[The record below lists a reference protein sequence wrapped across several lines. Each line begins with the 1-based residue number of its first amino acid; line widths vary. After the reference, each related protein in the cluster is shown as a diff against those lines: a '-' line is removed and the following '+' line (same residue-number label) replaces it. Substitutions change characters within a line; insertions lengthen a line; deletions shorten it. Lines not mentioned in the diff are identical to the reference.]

1 MHVAIA
7 AATSAWAAPG
17 DLDATFGTGGIART
31 ELNSVEEAH
40 ALALQTDG
48 KLVAAGSK
56 LIPTAAPEIPPLPDV
71 AVVRYNTDGTLDGTF
86 GTGGVVTTPN
96 GGYSYEDAVSMAIR
110 SDGKIVVG
118 GLTTLERYETNGA
131 LDTTWSGD
139 GIAPGRVTALAV
151 QSDGKVVFTA
161 PTGNNPFDFRLTRY
175 NDDGSV
181 DLAFGTNGVVTTD
194 LGTDHDVPEAMIQ
207 QPDGKLVV
215 GGWSGNGVNDSQ
227 FALVRYDADG
237 NLDPAFGSGG
247 IVLGPDSASIND
259 RIAALALQP
268 DGKIVAAGVFSGTF
282 ALVRYEAD
290 GTVDTTFGSGGVVT
304 TVAAGQTG
312 SPTAVVA
319 LSNGKLMAT
328 GSWSPTGTIAVVA
341 YNPDGTRD
349 PLFGTDGVV
358 TTTLPGGVVVNA
370 AVLQP
375 DKKLVVAGAA
385 TQVNDD
391 FLLARY
397 EGPSD
402 TIVIPS
408 PSPTPA
414 TPIPTPTLSP
424 SPTVTGTPFCLA
436 APFSGCRKPFPGK
449 SQLTIKDNPLDDRK
463 DKLLWKWFDGP
474 SASLQEFGD
483 PTFLTKINLCV
494 YDYIAG
500 VPSLVLS
507 LTTPCTPDGCW
518 RTVGEGWKY
527 RSTTKDAP
535 PDGVQLV
542 LLKTGI
548 GFTGHAKIKLKAQG
562 MRLAT
567 PALPLFQSSKVT
579 VQLVNDE
586 GKCWDADYA
595 APAILNSSAQFRDKN
610 D

>member
-1 MHVAIA
+1 MHVVIA

-17 DLDATFGTGGIART
+17 DLDATFGTGGIVRT

-40 ALALQTDG
+40 TLALQTDG

-86 GTGGVVTTPN
+86 GTGGAVITPN
-96 GGYSYEDAVSMAIR
+96 GGYSYEDAVSMEIR
-110 SDGKIVVG
+110 ADGKIVVG
-118 GLTTLERYETNGA
+118 GLTTLERYETDGT
-131 LDTTWSGD
+131 LDTTFSGD
-139 GIAPGRVTALAV
+139 GIASGRVTALVV

-161 PTGNNPFDFRLTRY
+161 PTGSSPFDFTLRRY

-181 DLAFGTNGVVTTD
+181 DLGFGTNGVVTTD
-194 LGTDHDVPEAMIQ
+194 LGTDTDAPEAMLQ

-215 GGWSGNGVNDSQ
+215 GGWAGSNDFE

-237 NLDPAFGSGG
+237 NLDPTFGSGG
-247 IVLGPDSASIND
+247 IVLGPDSPVYD
-259 RIAALALQP
+259 RMFALTLQP
-268 DGKIVAAGVFSGTF
+268 DGKIVGAGSFSGTF

-290 GTVDTTFGSGGVVT
+290 GTLDTTFGVGGIVT
-304 TVAAGQTG
+304 TAVAGQTG
-312 SPTAVVA
+312 TAEAVVA
-319 LSNGKLMAT
+319 LPSGKLMAT
-328 GSWSPTGTIAVVA
+328 GPWGPAGTIAVVA
-341 YNPDGTRD
+341 YNPDGSRD
-349 PLFGTDGVV
+349 PLFGDGGIV

-375 DKKLVVAGAA
+375 DKKLVIAGAA
-385 TQVNDD
+385 TQGNDD

-402 TIVIPS
+402 TIAIPS
-408 PSPTPA
+408 PSATPA
-414 TPIPTPTLSP
+414 TPTPGLTPTPT
-424 SPTVTGTPFCLA
+424 VTETPFCTGVPA
-436 APFSGCRKPFPGK
+436 SGCRKPFPGK
-449 SQLTIKDNPLDDRK
+449 SQITIKDNPLDDRK

-474 SASLQEFGD
+474 SATLQEFGD

-494 YDYIAG
+494 YDYIGG
-500 VPSLVLS
+500 VPSLILALS
-507 LTTPCTPDGCW
+507 TPCTPDGCW

-527 RSTTKDAP
+527 RATTKDAP
-535 PDGVQLV
+535 PDGVSLV
-542 LLKTGI
+542 LLKPGI

-567 PALPLFQSSKVT
+567 PALPLAQSTKVT
-579 VQLVNDE
+579 VQLVNNE

-595 APAILNSSAQFRDKN
+595 APAILSSSAQFRDKN